1 MQIENPI
8 TLNDWKIR
16 NYFIAILGFQLGLL
30 VIQLLA
36 STDPYILALQAI
48 LGFTFFTFVPGII
61 ALRLMRI
68 HNISTLETLLYAV
81 GLSIAILMA
90 TGFLMS
96 VFYPIFGVSR
106 PLSPGSTLVTIN
118 VITLILLILSLARDG
133 RSSEPGSIDTETFLS
148 RPAFLLYLVPFL
160 TIIGTYFVNQYHN
173 NGILMLVI
181 ALIAVIP
188 ILIGLNRVIPETLYP
203 LAILSI
209 SVSLLLH
216 TSLIS
221 PYLWGYDIHY
231 ETFLANLVID
241 NSFWDSTSP
250 GNVNAMLSVVLLA
263 PMYSYITGLDLT
275 WVFKLVY
282 PITFALV
289 PLGLYHVFR
298 RQVGEKSAFLA
309 SFFFASF
316 IIFYAEMASLARQEI
331 AELFLVLLIMI
342 MVTRNIPRITNFALF
357 VVFGASLAVS
367 HYGTSYIY
375 LLFLIAVWLY
385 MTLSSITATRGHTIL
400 KRLRKAAGER
410 SSGGDS
416 LSWRD
421 DGRAIT
427 AVHVL
432 FFTGFTLGW
441 YILIAGGTSF
451 DTIVSIIDHI
461 GNTVLVDL
469 LNPEATEGLDL
480 LISTPQSPL
489 HTVAKGLH
497 LITLAL
503 IVVGFIAIC
512 SWRSTTNFSREYIAF
527 SFIALLFGVAGVV
540 VPNFSSTLNT
550 SRLYQIVLIFLSP
563 LCVIGGISILAALGT
578 YINKLRSGW
587 LTGRTPLVLM
597 SVLFSLLFLFSTG
610 WIYECANDQPSS
622 IALSQDSIKKYGG
635 GTPKNVFYGTFIPE
649 HDVFG
654 ARWLG
659 KYTEDGSVVYADRT
673 RKDNVLTSYGNL
685 ARTPPFLPKTDFEP
699 VWGAYGA
706 YVYLATYN
714 VVERSASGPEEYYD
728 YWSIEEIYPAIC
740 RNNKV
745 YSNYQSEIYQNG

>member
-1 MQIENPI
+1 MQIRNPI
-8 TLNDWKIR
+8 TLNDWRTR
-16 NYFIAILGFQLGLL
+16 NYFVAILGLQLGLLFIQFLGSADSHILFLEAILGF
-30 VIQLLA
+30 A
-36 STDPYILALQAI
+36 
-48 LGFTFFTFVPGII
+48 FFSFIPGII
-61 ALRLMRI
+61 VLRILRI
-68 HNISTLETLLYAV
+68 HRVSTLETLLYAV
-81 GLSIAILMA
+81 GLSIAILMF
-90 TGFLMS
+90 TGLLMS
-96 VFYPIFGVSR
+96 VLYPLFGISR
-106 PLSPGSTLVTIN
+106 PLSPGLTLITIN
-118 VITLILLILSLARDG
+118 VITAILLLFSLVRDKK
-133 RSSEPGSIDTETFLS
+133 SPEPGYIDTEMFLS
-148 RPAFLLYLVPFL
+148 RPAFLLYLVPLL
-160 TIIGTYFVNQYHN
+160 TIIGTYFVNQYHS

-181 ALIAVIP
+181 AFIAVIP
-188 ILIGLNRVIPETLYP
+188 ILIGFDRVIPEELYP

-209 SVSLLLH
+209 SISLLLH

-289 PLGLYHVFR
+289 PLGLYHVFQ
-298 RQVGEKSAFLA
+298 RQVEAKSAFLA
-309 SFFFASF
+309 CFFFVSF

-342 MVTRNIPRITNFALF
+342 MVARNIPRITNFTLF
-357 VVFGASLAVS
+357 AVFGASLAVS

-375 LLFLIAVWLY
+375 LLSLIAVWSY
-385 MTLSSITATRGHTIL
+385 VTLSSIAATRGHTIL
-400 KRLRKAAGER
+400 KRSRKAAWEK
-410 SSGGDS
+410 SPGGGS
-416 LSWRD
+416 LDRRD
-421 DGRAIT
+421 DGRTIT
-427 AVHVL
+427 LAHVL

-441 YILIAGGTSF
+441 YMLVAGGTSF

-461 GNTVLVDL
+461 GNTILVDL
-469 LNPEATEGLDL
+469 LNPEATEGLNL

-503 IVVGFIAIC
+503 IVAGFVAIC
-512 SWRSTTNFSREYIAF
+512 SWRNITDFSREYIAF
-527 SFIALLFGVAGVV
+527 SFIALLFGFAGVV

-578 YINKLRSGW
+578 YITKLRSGW
-587 LTGRTPLVLM
+587 LTGRTPLVLV

-610 WIYECANDQPSS
+610 WIYECTNDQPSS
-622 IALSQDSIKKYGG
+622 IALSQDSIKKYGD

-649 HDVFG
+649 HDVSG

-659 KYTEDGSVVYADRT
+659 KYMKNGSVVYADRT

-685 ARTPPFLPKTDFEP
+685 ARTPPFLPRTDLEP
-699 VWGAYGA
+699 VWGA

-714 VVERSASGPEEYYD
+714 IVERSASGPEEYYD

-745 YSNYQSEIYQNG
+745 YSNHQSEIYQNG

>member
-1 MQIENPI
+1 MQIRNPI
-8 TLNDWKIR
+8 TLNDWRIR
-16 NYFIAILGFQLGLL
+16 SYFIAILVFQLGLL
-30 VIQLLA
+30 VIQLLG
-36 STDPYILALQAI
+36 STNSHILVLQAI
-48 LGFTFFTFVPGII
+48 LGFAFFSFIPGII
-61 ALRLMRI
+61 VLRIMRV
-68 HNISTLETLLYAV
+68 HYLSTIETLLYAV
-81 GLSIAILMA
+81 GLSIAILMF
-90 TGFLMS
+90 TGLLMS
-96 VFYPIFGVSR
+96 VLYPLVGISR
-106 PLSPGSTLVTIN
+106 PLSSGSILMTIN
-118 VITLILLILSLARDG
+118 VTTSILLLLSLVRDK
-133 RSSEPGSIDTETFLS
+133 EPVESGYIDTEMVLS
-148 RPAFLLYLVPFL
+148 RPALLLYLVPLL
-160 TIIGTYFVNQYHN
+160 TIIGTYFVNQYHS

-181 ALIAVIP
+181 AFIAVIP
-188 ILIGLNRVIPETLYP
+188 ILVGFDRVIPEALYP

-221 PYLWGYDIHY
+221 LYLWGYDIHY
-231 ETFLANLVID
+231 ETFLANLVMD
-241 NSFWDSTSP
+241 NAFWDSTSP
-250 GNVNAMLSVVLLA
+250 GNVNAMLSVVLMA
-263 PMYSYITGLDLT
+263 PIYSYITGLDLT

-282 PITFALV
+282 PLTFALV

-298 RQVGEKSAFLA
+298 RQVEAKSAFLA
-309 SFFFASF
+309 CFFFVSF

-331 AELFLVLLIMI
+331 AELFLVLLIML
-342 MVTRNIPRITNFALF
+342 MVARNIPRTTNFTLF
-357 VVFGASLAVS
+357 VVFGASLAIS

-375 LLFLIAVWLY
+375 LLALIAVWLY
-385 MTLSSITATRGHTIL
+385 MTLSSIAATRGDTML
-400 KRLRKAAGER
+400 NRSRTAVGER
-410 SSGGDS
+410 SSGGGS
-416 LSWRD
+416 LSRKD
-421 DGRAIT
+421 DGRTIT
-427 AVHVL
+427 LAHVL

-441 YILIAGGTSF
+441 YMLVAGGTSF

-461 GNTVLVDL
+461 GNTIFVDL

-512 SWRSTTNFSREYIAF
+512 FRRTNTNFSREYVAF
-527 SFIALLFGVAGVV
+527 SFIALLFGVAGVL

-550 SRLYQIVLIFLSP
+550 SRLYQIVLIFLAP
-563 LCVIGGISILAALGT
+563 LCVIGGISILAAPGT
-578 YINKLRSGW
+578 YISKLRSGW
-587 LTGRTPLVLM
+587 LTGRTPLVLI

-635 GTPKNVFYGTFIPE
+635 DTPKNVFYGTFIPE

-659 KYTEDGSVVYADRT
+659 EYMRDGSIVYADRT

-685 ARTPPFLPKTDFEP
+685 ARNPPFLPKTDFKP
-699 VWGAYGA
+699 VWGAYT
-706 YVYLATYN
+706 YLGTYN

-728 YWSIEEIYPAIC
+728 HWSIEEIYPAIY

-745 YSNYQSEIYQNG
+745 YSNGQSGIYRNE

>member
-1 MQIENPI
+1 MQIRNPI
-8 TLNDWKIR
+8 TLNDWRIR
-16 NYFIAILGFQLGLL
+16 SYFIAILVFQLGLL
-30 VIQLLA
+30 VIQLLG
-36 STDPYILALQAI
+36 STNSHILVLQAI
-48 LGFTFFTFVPGII
+48 LGFAFFSFIPGII
-61 ALRLMRI
+61 VLRIMRVHHLNTI
-68 HNISTLETLLYAV
+68 ETLLYAV
-81 GLSIAILMA
+81 GLSIAILMF
-90 TGFLMS
+90 TGLLMS
-96 VFYPIFGVSR
+96 VLYPLVGISR
-106 PLSPGSTLVTIN
+106 PLSPGSTLMTIN
-118 VITLILLILSLARDG
+118 VATSILLLLSLVRDKEPV
-133 RSSEPGSIDTETFLS
+133 EPGYIDTEMVLS
-148 RPAFLLYLVPFL
+148 RPALLLCLVPLL
-160 TIIGTYFVNQYHN
+160 TIIGTYVVNQYHS
-173 NGILMLVI
+173 NGVLMLVI
-181 ALIAVIP
+181 AFIAVIP
-188 ILIGLNRVIPETLYP
+188 ILVGFDRVIPESLYP

-216 TSLIS
+216 TSLVS

-231 ETFLANLVID
+231 ETFLANLVMD
-241 NSFWDSTSP
+241 NAFWDSTSP

-263 PMYSYITGLDLT
+263 PIYSYVTGLDLT

-282 PITFALV
+282 PLTFALV

-298 RQVGEKSAFLA
+298 RQVEAKSAFLA
-309 SFFFASF
+309 CFFFVSF

-331 AELFLVLLIMI
+331 AELFLVLLIML
-342 MVTRNIPRITNFALF
+342 MVARNIPRTTNFTLF

-375 LLFLIAVWLY
+375 LFALIAVWLY
-385 MTLSSITATRGHTIL
+385 ITLSSIAATRGDTML
-400 KRLRKAAGER
+400 NRSRTAAGER
-410 SSGGDS
+410 SSGGGS
-416 LSWRD
+416 LSRRD
-421 DGRAIT
+421 DGRTVTFA
-427 AVHVL
+427 HVL

-441 YILIAGGTSF
+441 YMLVAGGTSF

-461 GNTVLVDL
+461 GSTIVVDL

-512 SWRSTTNFSREYIAF
+512 SRRADTNISREYVTF
-527 SFIALLFGVAGVV
+527 SFIALLFGVAGVL

-550 SRLYQIVLIFLSP
+550 SRLYQIVLIFLAP
-563 LCVIGGISILAALGT
+563 LCVIGGISILTAPGT
-578 YINKLRSGW
+578 YIAKLRSGW
-587 LTGRTPLVLM
+587 LTGRTPLVLL
-597 SVLFSLLFLFSTG
+597 SVFFSLLFLFSTG

-635 GTPKNVFYGTFIPE
+635 DTPKNVFYGTFIPE

-659 KYTEDGSVVYADRT
+659 EYMRDGSIVYADRT

-685 ARTPPFLPKTDFEP
+685 ARNPPFLPKTDFKP
-699 VWGAYGA
+699 VWGAYT
-706 YVYLATYN
+706 YLGTYN

-728 YWSIEEIYPAIC
+728 YWSIEEIYPAIR

-745 YSNYQSEIYQNG
+745 YSNDQSEIYRNG

>member
-8 TLNDWKIR
+8 TLNDWRIR
-16 NYFIAILGFQLGLL
+16 NYFIAILGLQLGLL
-30 VIQLLA
+30 FIQLLG
-36 STDPYILALQAI
+36 SMDSRILFLQAI
-48 LGFTFFTFVPGII
+48 LGFVFFSFIPGII
-61 ALRLMRI
+61 VLRILKI
-68 HNISTLETLLYAV
+68 HNVSTPETLLYAV
-81 GLSIAILMA
+81 GLSIAILMF
-90 TGFLMS
+90 TGLFMS

-106 PLSPGSTLVTIN
+106 PLSPDSTLLTVNVT
-118 VITLILLILSLARDG
+118 TSILLLLSLARDKK
-133 RSSEPGSIDTETFLS
+133 SPEPGYIDTETFLS
-148 RPAFLLYLVPFL
+148 RPAFILYLVPLL
-160 TIIGTYFVNQYHN
+160 TIIGTYFVNQYHS
-173 NGILMLVI
+173 NGILILVI
-181 ALIAVIP
+181 AFIAVIP
-188 ILIGLNRVIPETLYP
+188 LLVGLNRVIPEALYP

-209 SVSLLLH
+209 SISLLLH

-221 PYLWGYDIHY
+221 PYIWGYDIHY
-231 ETFLANLVID
+231 ETFLASLVID
-241 NSFWDSTSP
+241 NAFWDATSP

-275 WVFKLVY
+275 WVFKVVY

-298 RQVGEKSAFLA
+298 RQVGAKSAFLA
-309 SFFFASF
+309 CFFFASF

-342 MVTRNIPRITNFALF
+342 MVARTIPRRIHFALF
-357 VVFGASLAVS
+357 AVFGASLVVS

-375 LLFLIAVWLY
+375 LLSLIVVWLY
-385 MTLSSITATRGHTIL
+385 MTLSSFAAIRGHPIL
-400 KRLRKAAGER
+400 KRLRKAAGEK
-410 SSGGDS
+410 SQGGGP
-416 LSWRD
+416 LNCRD
-421 DGRAIT
+421 DGRTIT
-427 AVHVL
+427 LAHVL

-441 YILIAGGTSF
+441 YMLVAGGTSF
-451 DTIVSIIDHI
+451 DTIMSIIDHI
-461 GNTVLVDL
+461 GNTIFVDL

-480 LISTPQSPL
+480 LISTPQSLL

-503 IVVGFIAIC
+503 IVVGFVAI
-512 SWRSTTNFSREYIAF
+512 WFRRSITDNSREYIAF
-527 SFIALLFGVAGVV
+527 SFIALLFGVVGVV

-563 LCVIGGISILAALGT
+563 LCVVGGISILAAPGI
-578 YINKLRSGW
+578 YITKLRSRW
-587 LTGRTPLVLM
+587 LTGQTPLVLI

-622 IALSQDSIKKYGG
+622 IALSQDSIKNYGG

-659 KYTEDGSVVYADRT
+659 EYMEDGSVVYADRT

-685 ARTPPFLPKTDFEP
+685 ARTPPFLPKTDFKP
-699 VWGAYGA
+699 VWGAYI
-706 YVYLATYN
+706 YLATYN
-714 VVERSASGPEEYYD
+714 IVERSASGPEEYYD

-740 RNNKV
+740 RNSKV
-745 YSNYQSEIYQNG
+745 YSNHQSEIYHNG

>member
-1 MQIENPI
+1 MQIRNPI
-8 TLNDWKIR
+8 TLNDWKTR
-16 NYFIAILGFQLGLL
+16 NYFIAILWLQLGLL
-30 VIQLLA
+30 FIQLLE
-36 STDPYILALQAI
+36 STDSRVLFLQAI
-48 LGFTFFTFVPGII
+48 LGVAFFSFIPGII
-61 ALRLMRI
+61 VLRILRI
-68 HNISTLETLLYAV
+68 HNASTPETLLYAV
-81 GLSIAILMA
+81 GLSIAILMF
-90 TGFLMS
+90 TGLFMS
-96 VFYPIFGVSR
+96 VIYPIFGISR
-106 PLSPGSTLVTIN
+106 PLSPDSTLMTIN
-118 VITLILLILSLARDG
+118 VTTAILLLFSLVRDKKPP
-133 RSSEPGSIDTETFLS
+133 EPGFIDTETFLS
-148 RPAFLLYLVPFL
+148 RPAFLLYLVPLL

-173 NGILMLVI
+173 NGILMLII
-181 ALIAVIP
+181 AFIAVIP
-188 ILIGLNRVIPETLYP
+188 ILIGLNRVIPEALYP

-221 PYLWGYDIHY
+221 PYIWGYDIHY
-231 ETFLANLVID
+231 EAFLANLVID
-241 NSFWDSTSP
+241 NAFWDSTSP

-342 MVTRNIPRITNFALF
+342 MVARNVPRRTNFALF
-357 VVFGASLAVS
+357 VIFGASLAVS

-375 LLFLIAVWLY
+375 LLSLIVVWLY
-385 MTLSSITATRGHTIL
+385 MTLSSFAATRGDTL
-400 KRLRKAAGER
+400 FKCSRKTAGENP
-410 SSGGDS
+410 SGGGS
-416 LSWRD
+416 VNRD
-421 DGRAIT
+421 DGRTIT
-427 AVHVL
+427 AAHVL

-441 YILIAGGTSF
+441 YMFVAGGTSF

-461 GNTVLVDL
+461 GNTIFVDL
-469 LNPEATEGLDL
+469 LNPEETEGLDL
-480 LISTPQSPL
+480 LISTPQSLL

-503 IVVGFIAIC
+503 IVVGFVAI
-512 SWRSTTNFSREYIAF
+512 WFRRKNTRFSREYIAF
-527 SFIALLFGVAGVV
+527 SFIALLFGVAGVL

-563 LCVIGGISILAALGT
+563 FCVVGGISMLAAPGA
-578 YINKLRSGW
+578 YINKLRSGR
-587 LTGRTPLVLM
+587 LAGRTPLVLM

-622 IALSQDSIKKYGG
+622 IALSQNSIKKYGG
-635 GTPKNVFYGTFIPE
+635 DTPKNVFYGTFIPE

-659 KYTEDGSVVYADRT
+659 RYMENGSVVYADRT
-673 RKDNVLTSYGNL
+673 RKDNVLTSYGSL
-685 ARTPPFLPKTDFEP
+685 ARTPPFLPETDFEP
-699 VWGAYGA
+699 VLGA

-714 VVERSASGPEEYYD
+714 IVERSASGPEEYYD
-728 YWSIEEIYPAIC
+728 YWSIEDVYPAIC

-745 YSNYQSEIYQNG
+745 YSNHQSEVYQNG

>member
-1 MQIENPI
+1 S
-8 TLNDWKIR
+8 
-16 NYFIAILGFQLGLL
+16 
-30 VIQLLA
+30 V
-36 STDPYILALQAI
+36 
-48 LGFTFFTFVPGII
+48 
-61 ALRLMRI
+61 
-68 HNISTLETLLYAV
+68 
-81 GLSIAILMA
+81 SI
-90 TGFLMS
+90 
-96 VFYPIFGVSR
+96 
-106 PLSPGSTLVTIN
+106 
-118 VITLILLILSLARDG
+118 
-133 RSSEPGSIDTETFLS
+133 
-148 RPAFLLYLVPFL
+148 
-160 TIIGTYFVNQYHN
+160 
-173 NGILMLVI
+173 
-181 ALIAVIP
+181 
-188 ILIGLNRVIPETLYP
+188 
-203 LAILSI
+203 
-209 SVSLLLH
+209 SLLLH

-241 NSFWDSTSP
+241 NAFWDATSP

-282 PITFALV
+282 PLAFALV

-298 RQVGEKSAFLA
+298 RQVEAKSAFLA
-309 SFFFASF
+309 CFFFVSF

-331 AELFLVLLIMI
+331 AELFLVLLLMI
-342 MVTRNIPRITNFALF
+342 MVARNISRIANFALF
-357 VVFGASLAVS
+357 AVFGASLAVS

-375 LLFLIAVWLY
+375 LLSLIAVWLY
-385 MTLSSITATRGHTIL
+385 VTLSSVAATRGHPIL

-416 LSWRD
+416 MNRD
-421 DGRAIT
+421 GGRTIT
-427 AVHVL
+427 FSHVL

-441 YILIAGGTSF
+441 YMLVAGGTSF

-461 GNTVLVDL
+461 GNTIFVDL

-512 SWRSTTNFSREYIAF
+512 LRCTNIDFSREYVAF
-527 SFIALLFGVAGVV
+527 SFIALLFGVAGVL

-563 LCVIGGISILAALGT
+563 LCVIGGISILTVPGT
-578 YINKLRSGW
+578 YISKLRSGW
-587 LTGRTPLVLM
+587 LAGRTPLVLI

-610 WIYECANDQPSS
+610 WVYECANDQPSS
-622 IALSQDSIKKYGG
+622 IALSQDSITKYGG
-635 GTPKNVFYGTFIPE
+635 DTPKNVFYGTFIPE
-649 HDVFG
+649 QDVFG

-659 KYTEDGSVVYADRT
+659 EYMEDGSIVYADRT
-673 RKDNVLTSYGNL
+673 RKDNVLTSYGNI
-685 ARTPPFLPKTDFEP
+685 ARNPPFLPKTDFKP
-699 VWGAYGA
+699 VWGAYT
-706 YVYLATYN
+706 YLGTYN
-714 VVERSASGPEEYYD
+714 IVERSASGPEEYYD
-728 YWSIEEIYPAIC
+728 YWSIEEIYPAIN

-745 YSNYQSEIYQNG
+745 YSNHQSEIYLNG